1 MDKYVGILRVNRRHI
16 LREGGTILIR
26 AVFYLGPAFGFT
38 PILFGPENVDFDKN
52 TIDGQ
57 VFKNGKLEDITVS
70 IPPVIDNSPLDSRY
84 ADFMKKMNERTHMIR
99 QKLGTTKQMV
109 YDMLSKEGS
118 FKHILIPTEPISSLS
133 QVVNELDKNDIII
146 KHRSGSGG
154 RSIHK
159 LSKDGDHYQM
169 IKGNDK
175 VRLNEEEVGMFLN
188 EKIEDGGWIMQPF
201 VTSTSKFGEPFDIR
215 IHCKRGAGG
224 KFVTRAFPRVGSA
237 KGVVSNISS
246 GGYTM
251 PLEAFLQR
259 NFGEEGAEEILAKIK
274 NLGDTFPEYYDKFF
288 KSELFD
294 VGIDIGIDKERN
306 LNLFEVNTYVGPLG
320 FEIDD
325 AINCFGYYNHLYD
338 KLGLN
343 QGIN

>member
-1 MDKYVGILRVNRRHI
+1 MDKYVGILRVSRRHI

-26 AVFYLGPAFGFT
+26 AVFYMGPSFGFT
-38 PILFGPENVDFDKN
+38 PVLFGPENVNFEDN
-52 TIDGQ
+52 TINGQ
-57 VFKNGKLEDITVS
+57 VFKNGKFEDVTVS
-70 IPPVIDNSPLDSRY
+70 IPPIIDNSPLDGRY
-84 ADFMKKMNERTHMIR
+84 AEFMQKMNERTHMIR
-99 QKLGTTKQMV
+99 QRLGTTKQRT
-109 YDMLSKEGS
+109 YDMLLKEGR
-118 FKHILIPTEPISSLS
+118 FKHILIPTEP
-133 QVVNELDKNDIII
+133 VVGLAHVLETLDRNDVII

-159 LSKDGDHYQM
+159 LSKDGDQYQLV
-169 IKGNDK
+169 KGNDTISMT
-175 VRLNEEEVGMFLN
+175 VEDVAAFLD
-188 EKIEDGGWIMQPF
+188 EKIEDGGWIIQPF
-201 VTSTSKFGEPFDIR
+201 ITSTSKFGEPFDIR

-224 KFVTRAFPRVGSA
+224 RFVPRAFPRVGSS

-274 NLGDTFPEYYDKFF
+274 VLGDTFPEYYDSFF

-294 VGIDIGIDKERN
+294 IGIDIGIDNGGN
-306 LNLFEVNTYVGPLG
+306 LYLFEVNTYVGPLG

-325 AINCFGYYNHLYD
+325 AINCFGYYRHLYN
-338 KLGLN
+338 KLN
-343 QGIN
+343 I